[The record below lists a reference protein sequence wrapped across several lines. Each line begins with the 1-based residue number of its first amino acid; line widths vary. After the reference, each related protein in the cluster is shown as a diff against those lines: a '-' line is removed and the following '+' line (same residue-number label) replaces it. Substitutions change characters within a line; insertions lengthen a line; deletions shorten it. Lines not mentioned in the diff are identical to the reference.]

1 MTYEDILFEVRNG
14 VESDL
19 AKRIVKAIKEAKLKV
34 TASIQGDVVR
44 VSGNKKDDLQSAIAL
59 VRSTVTDVPL
69 KYENFRD

>member
-1 MTYEDILFEVRNG
+1 MKQKMAVKNG

-19 AKRIVKAIKEAKLKV
+19 AKRIVKALKDAKLKV

-44 VSGNKKDDLQSAIAL
+44 VTGAKKDSLQEAIQL